1 MHSRIFSENFGYK
14 RGDIFMGPLVP
25 EVIGNELNLV
35 AALFIGIAFGFI
47 LEQAG
52 FSTSKK
58 LVGLFYGYDFTVLRV
73 FFTAGVTAM
82 IGVVALNHFG
92 LIDISLVYVNPTF
105 LWSAIVGGLIMGLGF
120 VVGGYCPGTSLCGAA
135 IGKIDAMIFVAGSFL
150 GVLVFAEGYPLFEG
164 LYKSANWGSPRI
176 FETLGMSQSLF
187 AFLLTLTAVGA
198 FWAVTFVEN
207 KVNGKPNP
215 EFSSKPLYVG
225 LTAIALIIGLSA
237 FVMPDRKAN
246 MLNQLSDP
254 GFVNNYPVKVI
265 TSDELAFRLIDDD
278 KDIQIIDLRTKKEFD
293 TMSLPKSSRFN
304 LENIFEKDIHNLLTI
319 KHKRNIFLADD
330 ENAERKGAVLAK
342 ELGYN
347 DVLILKGGLN
357 QFMAD
362 IINFKMPD
370 GTPGRNEADTYRFRS
385 KAKESIPVLIQQNKL
400 KQNSGE
406 TKKAKRVVGGC

>member
-1 MHSRIFSENFGYK
+1 MHSHIFSENFGYK
-14 RGDIFMGPLVP
+14 GVYKIMGPLVP

-82 IGVVALNHFG
+82 LGVVALNHFG

-105 LWSAIVGGLIMGLGF
+105 LWSAIVGGLIMGVGF

-135 IGKIDAMIFVAGSFL
+135 IGKIDAMIFVGGSFL

-187 AFLLTLTAVGA
+187 AFLLTLAAVGA
-198 FWAVTFVEN
+198 FWVVTLIEN

-215 EFSSKPLYVG
+215 EFNSKPLYAG
-225 LTAIALIIGLSA
+225 LTAIALVIGLSA
-237 FVMPDRKAN
+237 FVMPDRKAS
-246 MLNQLSDP
+246 MLNQITNLE
-254 GFVNNYPVKVI
+254 FVNSNPVKVI

-278 KDIQIIDLRTKKEFD
+278 KDLQIIDLRPQNEFNA
-293 TMSLPKSSRFN
+293 MALPKSTNFT

-330 ENAERKGAVLAK
+330 ETTEKKAAVLAA

-357 QFMAD
+357 QFTAD
-362 IINFKMPD
+362 IINFKMPE
-370 GTPGRNEADTYRFRS
+370 GTAGRHEADTFRFRS
-385 KAKESIPVLIQQNKL
+385 KAKEVIPVLIQQNKQ

-406 TKKAKRVVGGC
+406 SKKSKRIVGGC